1 MSFSESVSKWETEK
15 LSLLADYIS
24 RGITPKYTDDKN
36 QSILVVNQRCIREGK
51 VLFEDAR
58 RHDIEKKKVSEEK
71 FLRDFDVLVNSTGVG
86 TLGRVSQI
94 KKVYEPTT
102 VDSHVTIVRGN
113 SDYIDKKY
121 LGYAIKAQQSIIEN
135 MAEGSTGQTE
145 LSRKRLGD
153 EIVIGFPKNK
163 QEQKAIAH
171 ILSTLDDKI
180 EVNNQ
185 INKTLENMA
194 QAIFKQWFVDFEFP
208 NEDGEPYK
216 SSGGEMVESE
226 LGMIPKGWEV
236 GSFSEY
242 ISSMLGGDW
251 GKDSPQGNYTQKVY
265 CLRGADIND
274 IVAGNKGKMPERYI
288 IEKNLIKKKLN
299 SGNLVV
305 EISGGSPTQSTGR
318 IAYVSS
324 DLLKRYNSPL
334 VATNFCRAIKL
345 KKDEHM
351 EFFYNYWKAL
361 YQNNVFFHYENGTTG
376 IKNLDISSFIERHP
390 IVIPNENIIKM
401 FTHQVKLFYKMHQ
414 NYGVENSQIETLRD
428 SLLPKLM
435 SGEIRVPMDE
445 EGDVS

>member
-1 MSFSESVSKWETEK
+1 MSFKLKELLDEK
-15 LSLLADYIS
+15 GYIRGPFGSALRRNELLDEGIPVYEQQNAIYNNREFRYFINNEKYEEMKRFTVRENDLIIS
-24 RGITPKYTDDKN
+24 C
-36 QSILVVNQRCIREGK
+36 S
-51 VLFEDAR
+51 
-58 RHDIEKKKVSEEK
+58 
-71 FLRDFDVLVNSTGVG
+71 G
-86 TLGRVSQI
+86 TVGRVSVIRKDDPIGIISQALLI
-94 KKVYEPTT
+94 LRPNTEKVLTDFLFYFFT
-102 VDSHVTIVRGN
+102 SRI
-113 SDYIDKKY
+113 
-121 LGYAIKAQQSIIEN
+121 GYNSIISRSGGSVQANISKRAVIEN
-135 MAEGSTGQTE
+135 IDIDVPP
-145 LSRKRLGD
+145 L
-153 EIVIGFPKNK
+153 P
-163 QEQKAIAH
+163 EQKSIVN
-171 ILSTLDDKI
+171 ILSALDKKI

-185 INKTLENMA
+185 INKTLESMA

-236 GSFSEY
+236 GSFSDY

-251 GKDSPQGNYTQKVY
+251 GKDSPQGNFTQKVY

-288 IEKNLIKKKLN
+288 IEKNLLKKKLN

-318 IAYVSS
+318 IAYVSN

-345 KKDEHM
+345 KNDEHM
-351 EFFYNYWKAL
+351 EFFYNYWKIF
-361 YQNNVFFHYENGTTG
+361 YQNNIFFHYENGTTG

-390 IVIPNENIIKM
+390 IIIPNENIVSM
-401 FTHQVKLFYKMHQ
+401 FTRQAKLFYKMHQ

-435 SGEIRVPMDE
+435 SGEIRVHLEE
-445 EGDVS
+445 EGDAS